1 MVSVFFNNYY
11 SDNQKTKIK
20 NHVRRIFIKHK
31 RDATNDISV
40 IIPLMKLLIATTN
53 QGKVREIKKLT
64 SDLEIEIVHLA
75 DPILPDMPEALED
88 GRTFAEN
95 ALKKAMHYGDLSG
108 LPTVAEDAGLEIPS
122 LDNWPGVHSA
132 RVADSDEERVALAL
146 GKMKEIEG
154 EDRIGRF
161 VSVVAFYN
169 PSDQTSEFFN
179 GIVEGEILGE
189 PRGENG
195 FGYDPIFYYPEFG
208 KTFAELTSEEK
219 NSVSHRGQSFRKFV
233 KWLRNYYMS

>member
-1 MVSVFFNNYY
+1 MPLVPLGMVFICPGNQIADPASVDFW
-11 SDNQKTKIK
+11 
-20 NHVRRIFIKHK
+20 
-31 RDATNDISV
+31 V
-40 IIPLMKLLIATTN
+40 ILSLMKLLIATTN

-64 SDLEIEIVHLA
+64 SDLKIEIVHLG
-75 DPILPDMPEALED
+75 DPILPDMPEAVED

-95 ALKKAMHYGDLSG
+95 ALIKAMHYGALSG

-132 RVADSDEERVALAL
+132 RVADSDDERVALAL
-146 GKMKEIEG
+146 GKMKEIKG

-169 PSDQTSEFFN
+169 PNDQTSEFFE
-179 GIVEGEILGE
+179 GIVEGEILEE

-195 FGYDPIFYYPEFG
+195 FGYDPIFYYPELG
-208 KTFAELTSEEK
+208 KTFAELTSDEK

-233 KWLRNYYMS
+233 EWLQEYYMS